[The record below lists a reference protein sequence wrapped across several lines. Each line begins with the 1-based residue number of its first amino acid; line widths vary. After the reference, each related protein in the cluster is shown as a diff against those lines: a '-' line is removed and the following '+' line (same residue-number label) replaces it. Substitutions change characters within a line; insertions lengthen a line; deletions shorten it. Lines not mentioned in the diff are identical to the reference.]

1 MTKGPRTLHLFL
13 MLAAAG
19 LALITVF
26 TLAARLWWAF
36 DLFSHFRLQ
45 YVVAALILSVA
56 ALAMRAYPSAAVLG
70 VVALVHGWAIKDL
83 WWGGTANAAQGG
95 VPLRVVSANV
105 LAPNPTPEKVL
116 EFVRAADADLVVLV
130 DARRDKWQ
138 PILSALREL
147 YPYQSPKLHGGEL
160 PKLPRERPPVILFS
174 RHPIL
179 DEELVRPP
187 GGRRPYLLA
196 EVAVGDQTVVVAGVH
211 PSSPSPSEPGDTRRR
226 NRELDHI
233 AEIAGEADRPVIVAG
248 DFNTTPWSPYF
259 QDLVAAAGLR
269 NAALGQ
275 GYIGTW
281 PTWFW
286 PALIPID
293 HVLLKG
299 PLAATTVRRGPPIGS
314 DHFPIIA
321 DLRLL
326 SSAWLEDR
334 RETSRTGISAERI
347 GGGATAGDRLTE

>member
-1 MTKGPRTLHLFL
+1 MTKGQRALNLFL

-19 LALITVF
+19 LVLITGF
-26 TLAARLWWAF
+26 TFAARLWWAF

-45 YVVAALILSVA
+45 YLVAALVLSVA
-56 ALAMRAYPSAAVLG
+56 ALAIRAHPAAAVLAA
-70 VVALVHGWAIKDL
+70 VALVHGWAIKDL
-83 WWGGTANAAQGG
+83 WWGGTASAASGG

-105 LAPNPTPEKVL
+105 RSQNRTPEKVL

-130 DARRDKWQ
+130 DARWDTWRRVFR
-138 PILSALREL
+138 ALGAL
-147 YPYQSPKLHGGEL
+147 YPYHSSQASREL
-160 PKLPRERPPVILFS
+160 PPVILFS

-187 GGRRPYLLA
+187 GGQRPYLVA
-196 EVAVGDQTVVVAGVH
+196 EVAVGGETLVVAGVH
-211 PSSPSPSEPGDTRRR
+211 PSSPSPSEPSDTRRR
-226 NRELDHI
+226 NRDLDHI
-233 AEIAGEADRPVIVAG
+233 GDIARDTDRPVIVAG

-259 QDLVAAAGLR
+259 QDLLAAAGLR
-269 NAALGQ
+269 DAALGH

-299 PLAATTVRRGPPIGS
+299 PLAATAVRRGPAIGS
-314 DHFPIIA
+314 DHYPIIA

-326 SSAWLEDR
+326 SGPGARGPGDSGAGWR
-334 RETSRTGISAERI
+334 RS
-347 GGGATAGDRLTE
+347 